1 MNVCWLG
8 VYASSVRN
16 TQTHGQNFTLGA
28 IATMIASTLTFPAA
42 RARAILQ
49 TQRLPSGREQS
60 AKTPTTL
67 HAMHVIRTILANE
80 GWLGLYKGLGPQLV
94 KGVLSSALMLATK
107 EKLQKYA
114 AIYVRLCI
122 MALQLLLQNSQ
133 QHVLR
138 LRASKTK
145 MP

>member
-1 MNVCWLG
+1 
-8 VYASSVRN
+8 
-16 TQTHGQNFTLGA
+16 
-28 IATMIASTLTFPAA
+28 
-42 RARAILQ
+42 
-49 TQRLPSGREQS
+49 
-60 AKTPTTL
+60 
-67 HAMHVIRTILANE
+67 MHVIRTILANE